1 MKKEKLNESAEA
13 GAMFISL
20 HPDDYHGAPEV
31 DTVFPSSIPGGFSGD
46 VFPTIPSREEVFND
60 WLAAGYNAFD
70 TGWDGDFDNPHEVE
84 EGQKET
90 FELYGDMPLYYA
102 TYMIVMNDELNP
114 QEIIENINYDIQ
126 EESYNGNNLDPD
138 DFVKLLNGIQGIIA
152 AYVLTR

>member
-20 HPDDYHGAPEV
+20 LPDDYHGAPEV
-31 DTVFPSSIPGGFSGD
+31 HSVFPSSITADFSSD
-46 VFPTIPSREEVFND
+46 VFPTIPSKENVFDN

-70 TGWDGDFDNPHEVE
+70 MGWDGDFDNPHEVE

-102 TYMIVMNDELNP
+102 TYMILMNDELNP
-114 QEIIENINYDIQ
+114 QEIIENINYDVQ
-126 EESYNGNNLDPD
+126 DASYNGDKLDPD
-138 DFVKLLNGIQGIIA
+138 DFVKLLNSIQGIIA
-152 AYVLTR
+152 AYVLIR